1 VSDDSSRGGSSKHF
15 VAKSLMLARA
25 VHGLGLPGSSSQR
38 NGTAAELWNGGVS
51 MPEGSVDCISG
62 TEKSGSLGVKLPAG
76 SAALPISRSLSF
88 SQIMSLGALLSDED
102 FTTIRKR
109 EESPL
114 KQKAGPFSH
123 QSSLI
128 TVFVEEEMLPKTAS
142 LL

>member
-1 VSDDSSRGGSSKHF
+1 
-15 VAKSLMLARA
+15 
-25 VHGLGLPGSSSQR
+25 
-38 NGTAAELWNGGVS
+38 
-51 MPEGSVDCISG
+51 
-62 TEKSGSLGVKLPAG
+62 
-76 SAALPISRSLSF
+76 
-88 SQIMSLGALLSDED
+88 MSLGALLSDED

>member
-1 VSDDSSRGGSSKHF
+1 MAWACPALLPNEMGLRLSYGMAG
-15 VAKSLMLARA
+15 LACRKALSTASVGLRRA
-25 VHGLGLPGSSSQR
+25 VALVSSF
-38 NGTAAELWNGGVS
+38 
-51 MPEGSVDCISG
+51 P
-62 TEKSGSLGVKLPAG
+62 P
-76 SAALPISRSLSF
+76 ALPRFPSLSLSLSLSF

-102 FTTIRKR
+102 FTTIGKR

-114 KQKAGPFSH
+114 KQKAGPISH